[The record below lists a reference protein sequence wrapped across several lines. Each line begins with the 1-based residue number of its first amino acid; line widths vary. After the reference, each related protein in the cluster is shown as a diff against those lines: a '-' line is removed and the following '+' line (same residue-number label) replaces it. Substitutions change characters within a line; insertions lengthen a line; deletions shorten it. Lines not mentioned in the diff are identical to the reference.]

1 MQSDLES
8 GGRGARLGVGLV
20 DHFFPGA
27 FGLKDDFDE
36 FAGGAFAAGDFGD
49 VVHRT
54 AWARFRVTT

>member
-1 MQSDLES
+1 
-8 GGRGARLGVGLV
+8 VGLV
-20 DHFFPGA
+20 DHFFSGA